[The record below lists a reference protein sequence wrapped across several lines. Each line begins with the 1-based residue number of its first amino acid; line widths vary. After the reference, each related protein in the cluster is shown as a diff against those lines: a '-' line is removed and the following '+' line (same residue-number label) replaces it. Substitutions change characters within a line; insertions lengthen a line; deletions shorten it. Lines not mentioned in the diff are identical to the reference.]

1 MNKFCDLVEEIC
13 KKDKRYKPDAYEFVL
28 QGLNFT
34 QDKLKRHAPLEIPRR
49 GAPLLTG
56 QAHVSG
62 SELAKGLRD
71 YAINQYGGLAYRVL
85 SHWGINQTQDFGN
98 IVFNMI
104 EKKLLSKADKD
115 SLADFNDLYDFKA
128 AFANVLADSV
138 IEGFGGKT

>member
-1 MNKFCDLVEEIC
+1 MYPCGQGIMNKFCDLVEEIC
-13 KKDKRYKPDAYEFVL
+13 KKDKRYKPDAYEFLL

-34 QDKLKRHAPLEIPRR
+34 QSQLKR
-49 GAPLLTG
+49 

-62 SELAKGLRD
+62 VELARGLRD
-71 YAINQYGGLAYRVL
+71 YAINQYGALACRVL

-104 EKKLLSKADKD
+104 EKKLLSRADED
-115 SLADFNDLYDFKA
+115 SLADFNDVYDFKA

-138 IEGFGGKT
+138 IEGLKGKE